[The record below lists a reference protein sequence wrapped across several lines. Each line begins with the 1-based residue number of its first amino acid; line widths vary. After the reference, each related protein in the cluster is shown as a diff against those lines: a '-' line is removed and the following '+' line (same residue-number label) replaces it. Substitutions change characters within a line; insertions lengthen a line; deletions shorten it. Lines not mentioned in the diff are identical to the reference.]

1 MAGAWVNT
9 AEATPG
15 QWPGL
20 SAALYQIGGDA
31 FEDDLVALIEEFAA
45 VDAATPFR
53 VLARQAL
60 VGTGRA
66 PPQSGARADCARE
79 TDVVPGATA
88 DPCMSAATW

>member
-1 MAGAWVNT
+1 MAGAWVDT

-20 SAALYQIGGDA
+20 SAAWYQIGADA
-31 FEDDLVALIEEFAA
+31 FEDDLVALIEEL
-45 VDAATPFR
+45 VEVDDAAPLR

-60 VGTGRA
+60 VETSRA
-66 PPQSGARADCARE
+66 RPQSGAKADCARE
-79 TDVVPGATA
+79 TGVVPGDTA